1 LNDRR
6 DENLVVASRAGD
18 KSAYALL
25 VKRHYKHV
33 FLVCLGMLGTVHD
46 AEDIAQDVMLK
57 GYVEIGKL
65 RDSKQFGSWIM
76 RIAKNLCI
84 NFIHRKNRA
93 RKVLA
98 EKATRP
104 NQTTTQNDNL
114 QLAIERLSPET
125 RLPLV
130 MYYFDGESVKT
141 VAEKLNISASGVY
154 QKLQT
159 AIREL
164 HNLLVEQGDVK

>member
-1 LNDRR
+1 MNDRC
-6 DENLVVASRAGD
+6 DENLVAASRTGD

-33 FLVCLGMLGTVHD
+33 FLVCLGILGTVHD

-57 GYVEIGKL
+57 GYVEISKL
-65 RDSKQFGSWIM
+65 RDAKQFGSWIT

-84 NFIHRKNRA
+84 NFIHRKERA
-93 RKVLA
+93 KKVLA
-98 EKATRP
+98 EKATQP
-104 NQTTTQNDNL
+104 NQTTTQNDSL

-141 VAEKLNISASGVY
+141 VAEKLNISTSGVY
-154 QKLQT
+154 QKLRT
-159 AIREL
+159 AMREL